1 MSSTRKRG
9 RNNNSNNENND
20 FRRPKLGL
28 NPLNF
33 IGENV
38 EQQERANVQP
48 LTVKRH
54 NGTPKS
60 IMRKSAKYSPAI
72 NNVKHEAAVYEA
84 LGSSPYIFPYEGL
97 SLNSSSLNSNSS
109 QSAFSNN
116 PTVYFNME
124 HMEGSTLA
132 DYKKTADIR
141 LAEARTLI
149 TKTAEALRWLAE
161 KGFTHGDIKLDN
173 VYREKDGGI
182 RIFDFGSSKS
192 FLENADMAWDVERDM
207 TSFVKWIIKP
217 LIPGINKFE
226 DVNKF
231 IVGDIATQASLI
243 NFYSAVIEEYGEKTG
258 GKAKTHQTRKTRNH
272 KTRKHKKIRYSK

>member
-1 MSSTRKRG
+1 MSAKEGSDSRKRVY
-9 RNNNSNNENND
+9 NNLNSENGYNSNTPYPKIRRGITVNTPQSPIQKQSANTTLLNN
-20 FRRPKLGL
+20 K
-28 NPLNF
+28 
-33 IGENV
+33 
-38 EQQERANVQP
+38 
-48 LTVKRH
+48 T
-54 NGTPKS
+54 
-60 IMRKSAKYSPAI
+60 MRKSARYSPARE
-72 NNVKHEAAVYEA
+72 NVEKEAAIYKTLDVYK
-84 LGSSPYIFPYEGL
+84 SDYIFPYKG
-97 SLNSSSLNSNSS
+97 SSLNSPTTTA
-109 QSAFSNN
+109 SAFSN
-116 PTVYFNME
+116 VYFNME

-132 DYKKTADIR
+132 DYMKTMEIR
-141 LAEARTLI
+141 LAEAHTLI

-161 KGFTHGDIKLDN
+161 KWFTHGDIKLDN

-258 GKAKTHQTRKTRNH
+258 GKAKTHQTRKTRNR
-272 KTRKHKKIRYSK
+272 KTRKHKTTRYSK